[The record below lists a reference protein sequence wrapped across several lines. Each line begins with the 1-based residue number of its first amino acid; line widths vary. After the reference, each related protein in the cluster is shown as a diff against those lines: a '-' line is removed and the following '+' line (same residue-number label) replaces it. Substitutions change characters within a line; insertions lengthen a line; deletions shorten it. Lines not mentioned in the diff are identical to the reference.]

1 LRCAVARTPGGAAMA
16 NCSTRR
22 ARRRRRFTPL
32 AHEAPR
38 SYRSRSIW
46 SAARAVALRAEPGTR
61 PSPHATNSYGR
72 TRAWLD
78 CAPNFAVKS
87 TPSAK
92 THRSRGPSARV
103 GVVQL
108 RTWPAHMPST
118 VRQPLARPE
127 SAVGRCWRA
136 AQRPEASGIHC
147 APNGLIAFLGV
158 SRGFLAPGEAVGGG
172 FRAPRVRNTFSH
184 THAGRSNWG

>member
-1 LRCAVARTPGGAAMA
+1 MISTVQAARGKKIKTCDRAGCAQAARGKIIKTDPPRGRASDLHAA
-16 NCSTRR
+16 
-22 ARRRRRFTPL
+22 ARRPAGSPSL
-32 AHEAPR
+32 A
-38 SYRSRSIW
+38 Y
-46 SAARAVALRAEPGTR
+46 
-61 PSPHATNSYGR
+61 Y

-78 CAPNFAVKS
+78 CAPDFAVKS

-108 RTWPAHMPST
+108 RTWPVHMPPT

-127 SAVGRCWRA
+127 SAVGRCWSA
-136 AQRPEASGIHC
+136 ARRPEASRIHC

-158 SRGFLAPGEAVGGG
+158 SGVFG
-172 FRAPRVRNTFSH
+172 
-184 THAGRSNWG
+184 AG